1 MFPIIYH
8 VNKSRPRYHYIFH
21 CILFTEPG
29 LSWTLLIAF
38 SCQIFT
44 ITDKRLYCQ
53 KINAS
58 VNDSINIDPHR
69 VYSVCARV
77 MRNETLSVGWDEQFA
92 ACYPPSLSL
101 SNVLPTLTK
110 TSTTHTSSFSLNVT
124 CGMCSFCVTH
134 QLTRAVLY
142 NSEEPNITRYRGSAN
157 PLDKSNAGAGGGFC
171 LGNTGVLGARGGER
185 MGVMI
190 CD

>member
-58 VNDSINIDPHR
+58 VNDSINIDPH
-69 VYSVCARV
+69 SVLCMCSGDAKWDFKCGLRWAV
-77 MRNETLSVGWDEQFA
+77 CSVL
-92 ACYPPSLSL
+92 PSLLPL